1 MKVTNAVTVQYAIR
15 IDMLKSCNSKSVAI
29 ANLVGFFCNSPFVS
43 QEPCDQDRTCFLGH
57 TGRYFVDGLFI
68 VTRRVWPI
76 TCDVILRKISN
87 DEEINI
93 WVLSMFHDTNSTLCK
108 VISNHR
114 NAGFRLK
121 VINIFLS
128 VNLTLSRKGQ
138 QTARNA
144 ETRWNMTEDSRV
156 KRSLF

>member
-1 MKVTNAVTVQYAIR
+1 MQLPI
-15 IDMLKSCNSKSVAI
+15 L
-29 ANLVGFFCNSPFVS
+29 LGFFAIHHLFPRNRVTKIKHVS
-43 QEPCDQDRTCFLGH
+43 SD
-57 TGRYFVDGLFI
+57 TGRCFVDGLFI

-108 VISNHR
+108 VISNHH

-121 VINIFLS
+121 VINIFRS

-138 QTARNA
+138 QIARNA